1 MYFSHSRVFVQTA
14 FFCHFV
20 FHFLF
25 SNAFQRDNNSDT
37 VYVTGYIYIY
47 IYVFGPF
54 RGHFNPEL
62 GTKRVCAYEK
72 IKDFVLISKTVFH

>member
-1 MYFSHSRVFVQTA
+1 MPSKEITIVIQFM
-14 FFCHFV
+14 
-20 FHFLF
+20 LL
-25 SNAFQRDNNSDT
+25 
-37 VYVTGYIYIY
+37 GIYIYIY

>member
-1 MYFSHSRVFVQTA
+1 MYFSHACVFVQTA
-14 FFCHFV
+14 FFVIPF
-20 FHFLF
+20 FISYFLMPSKEITIVIQF
-25 SNAFQRDNNSDT
+25 MLL
-37 VYVTGYIYIY
+37 GIY

-72 IKDFVLISKTVFH
+72 IKDFVLISKTVSH

>member
-14 FFCHFV
+14 FFVIPF
-20 FHFLF
+20 FISYFLMPSKEITIVIQF
-25 SNAFQRDNNSDT
+25 MLL
-37 VYVTGYIYIY
+37 GIYIY
-47 IYVFGPF
+47 DFGPF

>member
-1 MYFSHSRVFVQTA
+1 MPSKEITIVIQFM
-14 FFCHFV
+14 
-20 FHFLF
+20 LL
-25 SNAFQRDNNSDT
+25 
-37 VYVTGYIYIY
+37 GIY

>member
-1 MYFSHSRVFVQTA
+1 MYFSHACVFVQTA
-14 FFCHFV
+14 FFVIPF
-20 FHFLF
+20 FISYFLMP
-25 SNAFQRDNNSDT
+25 SKEITIVIQCMLL
-37 VYVTGYIYIY
+37 GIY

>member
-37 VYVTGYIYIY
+37 VYVTGYIYMSLAL
-47 IYVFGPF
+47 
-54 RGHFNPEL
+54 L
-62 GTKRVCAYEK
+62 GVVLTLSWAQNV
-72 IKDFVLISKTVFH
+72 FVLTKK

>member
-1 MYFSHSRVFVQTA
+1 M
-14 FFCHFV
+14 
-20 FHFLF
+20 LL
-25 SNAFQRDNNSDT
+25 
-37 VYVTGYIYIY
+37 GIYIY
-47 IYVFGPF
+47 DFGPF